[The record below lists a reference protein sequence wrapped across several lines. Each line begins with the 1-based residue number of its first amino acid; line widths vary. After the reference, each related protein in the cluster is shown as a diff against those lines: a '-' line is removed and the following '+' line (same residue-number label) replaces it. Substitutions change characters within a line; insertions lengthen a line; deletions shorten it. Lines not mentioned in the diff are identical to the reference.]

1 MCNIKFINSRL
12 RDTELFGELRLTKF
26 QNVCPI
32 ICIGEKITK
41 TLKSFGG

>member
-12 RDTELFGELRLTKF
+12 RGTELFGELRLTKF

-32 ICIGEKITK
+32 IYIGQKITK
-41 TLKSFGG
+41 TLRSFDG